1 MKMLDRV
8 YGEFYVSEPVLLD
21 VMNSQSLQRLK
32 NIDQAGYPE
41 PHFPGWHSR
50 YEHSVGVCLLLRK
63 YGASIEE
70 QIAGLIHDVSHSAFS
85 HCIDYVLAEGTDGDQ
100 SHQDNVFDEYV
111 RKSELPCI
119 LEKYGI
125 DTNYILTDEH
135 FPLKEQDL
143 PDLCADRIDYSLR
156 EAMVFG
162 EIGDA
167 NYFLENLTAV
177 EGRWV
182 FRNFEAARR
191 YAELFLRLSDVYY
204 AGLPTAIMF
213 RTVGDYLRHSLTKKY
228 ISKDDL
234 YTTDSVLLAKIAPHK
249 RNDERLTLLYDRMNM
264 KIPIRNDPN
273 DYDAEVLCKSRAV
286 DPLCYED
293 GVVSHVSDLEPNWKT
308 VVVEKNKPKRYFL
321 KFER

>member
-1 MKMLDRV
+1 MKILDRV
-8 YGEFYVSEPVLLD
+8 YGEFDISEPVLLD
-21 VMNSQSLQRLK
+21 IINSRSLQRLK
-32 NIDQAGYPE
+32 DIDQAGYPK
-41 PHFPGWHSR
+41 PHFSGWHSR

-85 HCIDYVLAEGTDGDQ
+85 HCIDYVLIEGTEGDQ

-111 RKSELPCI
+111 RNSDLPSI

-125 DTNYILTDEH
+125 NTDYILNDAH
-135 FPLKEQDL
+135 FPLKEQSL

-156 EAMVFG
+156 EAIIFG
-162 EIGDA
+162 EIKDA
-167 NYFLENLTAV
+167 NYFLESLTAV
-177 EGRWV
+177 DGKWI
-182 FRNFEAARR
+182 FRNFEAAKR

-228 ISKDDL
+228 ISRDDL
-234 YTTDSVLLAKIAPHK
+234 YTTDRVLLAKIAPH
-249 RNDERLTLLYDRMNM
+249 RSHDEHLALLYDRMNM
-264 KIPIRNDPN
+264 KIPIRNDPH

-286 DPLCYED
+286 DPLCYEN
-293 GVVSHVSDLEPNWKT
+293 GIVVRVSDLEPQWRT
-308 VVVEKNKPKRYFL
+308 FVAEKNKPKRYFL
-321 KFER
+321 KFGR

>member
-1 MKMLDRV
+1 MRYADRV
-8 YGEFYVSEPVLLD
+8 YREFEITEPVLLELLS
-21 VMNSQSLQRLK
+21 SQSLLRLK
-32 NIDQAGYPE
+32 DIDQAGYSE

-70 QIAGLIHDVSHSAFS
+70 QVAGLIHDVSHSAFS
-85 HCIDYVLAEGTDGDQ
+85 HCIDYVLAEGTEGDQ

-111 RKSELPCI
+111 RKSDLPGI
-119 LEKYGI
+119 LEKHGM
-125 DTNYILTDEH
+125 DTDYILNDAH
-135 FPLKEQDL
+135 FPLKEQLL

-177 EGRWV
+177 EGKWV
-182 FRNFEAARR
+182 FRNFEAAKR
-191 YAELFLRLSDVYY
+191 YAELFLKLSDVYY
-204 AGLPTAIMF
+204 AGLSTAIMF
-213 RTVGDYLRHSLTKKY
+213 RTVGDYLRHSLAKKY
-228 ISKDDL
+228 ISEDDL
-234 YTTDSVLLAKIAPHK
+234 YTTDSVLLAKIAPHR
-249 RNDERLTLLYDRMNM
+249 RNDELLSLLFDRMNM
-264 KIPIRNDPN
+264 KIPVRNDPS
-273 DYDAEVLCKSRAV
+273 DYDAEVFCKSRAV
-286 DPLCYED
+286 DPLCYEN
-293 GVVSHVSDLEPNWKT
+293 GVVSRVSDIEPNWKT